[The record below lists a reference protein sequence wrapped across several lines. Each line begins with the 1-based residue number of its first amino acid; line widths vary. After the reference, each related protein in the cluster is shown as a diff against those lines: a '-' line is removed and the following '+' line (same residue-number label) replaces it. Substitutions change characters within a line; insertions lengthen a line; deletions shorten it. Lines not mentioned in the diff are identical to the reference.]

1 MGGKRRRNM
10 VLPALAALAVAA
22 LGFVRLA
29 VTPAM
34 AQQDGKVGKPSS
46 VSLTIYNQNFGVVKD
61 RRTVELTAGRNLLI
75 VEDVAQQIDPTTVHF
90 KSLTAPDAVVV
101 REQNYQY
108 DLINPMT
115 MLNKSVGKRVTIRQN
130 LGNGQQREISGII
143 MAPITAAVAQTG
155 EETGG
160 TGTTYNGLVI
170 KTDDGKL
177 VLNPSGEM
185 SLHEMPEGLV
195 PIPRLV
201 WLVDSTQAGK
211 HDAEISYM
219 TQGLTWRADYVVVLS
234 ADDKSVDLTGWV
246 TLDNK
251 SGATYENANLQ
262 LIAGDV
268 RRIQPP
274 GRPRAGVGGLVMEAA
289 KAAPQFEEESLFEYH
304 LYTLDGT
311 TTVRNNEQK
320 QLTLL
325 TANKAPATK
334 KFVYDGRTGFWG
346 IFNPDYRPGEQ
357 WDTSNY
363 KKVNVIVEVKNSK
376 PNLGIPLPKGRMR
389 LYKADSRGSL
399 QFVGEDEID
408 HTPKDETVRLRVGDA
423 FDVVGEHKRTNF
435 RRISEK
441 EVEESFEITV
451 KNHKSEDITVSV
463 IEHLWAD
470 WRITQ
475 KSHDFVKR
483 DARTVEFPVKVPK
496 DGSVT
501 VTYTVRTRWL

>member
-1 MGGKRRRNM
+1 MSRAWM
-10 VLPALAALAVAA
+10 LLAALLVPN
-22 LGFVRLA
+22 VVLA
-29 VTPAM
+29 
-34 AQQDGKVGKPSS
+34 QLEGKVGKPTG

-61 RRTVELTAGRNLLI
+61 RRKVELANGRTMLI

-90 KSLTAPDAVVV
+90 KSLTAPNAVVV

-108 DLINPMT
+108 DLINPLT
-115 MLNKSVGKRVTIRQN
+115 LLNKSVGKRVTIRQN
-130 LGNGQQREISGII
+130 LGNGQQREVSGII
-143 MAPITAAVAQTG
+143 LAPVTAAVAQTG
-155 EETGG
+155 EGG
-160 TGTTYNGLVI
+160 DGTSTSYNGLVI
-170 KTDDGKL
+170 QADDGKIL
-177 VLNPSGEM
+177 LNPVGEAQ
-185 SLHEMPEGLV
+185 LHEMPAGLV

-201 WLVDSTQAGK
+201 WLVDSAQAGE
-211 HDAEISYM
+211 HEAEVSYM

-234 ADDKSVDLTGWV
+234 ADDKLVDVTGWV

-274 GRPRAGVGGLVMEAA
+274 AGLGGGRRNAEMMKAD
-289 KAAPQFEEESLFEYH
+289 AAPAFAEESLFEYH

-320 QLTLL
+320 QMTLL
-325 TANKAPATK
+325 NANKAPCVK

-346 IFNPDYRPGEQ
+346 IFNPDFRPGEQ

-363 KKVNVIVEVKNSK
+363 KKVNVIVEVKNAK
-376 PNLGIPLPKGRMR
+376 PSLGIPLPKGRMR
-389 LYKADSRGSL
+389 LYKADSKGSL

-408 HTPKDETVRLRVGDA
+408 HTPKDEIVKLKVGDA
-423 FDVVGEHKRTNF
+423 FDIVGEHKRTNF
-435 RRISEK
+435 RRISDK
-441 EVEESFEITV
+441 EVEESFEITI
-451 KNHKSEDITVSV
+451 KNHKSEEVTVSI

-475 KSHDFVKR
+475 KSADFVKR

-496 DGSVT
+496 DGSAT
-501 VTYTVRTRWL
+501 VTYTARTRWL

>member
-1 MGGKRRRNM
+1 M
-10 VLPALAALAVAA
+10 VRYVAAATVLTLAASAAV
-22 LGFVRLA
+22 G
-29 VTPAM
+29 
-34 AQQDGKVGKPSS
+34 QQDGKVGKPTG

-61 RRTVELTAGRNLLI
+61 RRTVELGKGRTSLI
-75 VEDVAQQIDPTTVHF
+75 VEDVAQLIDPTTVHF
-90 KSLTAPDAVVV
+90 KSLTAPNAVIV

-108 DLINPMT
+108 DLINPLT

-130 LGNGQQREISGII
+130 LGNGQQKEITGTIL
-143 MAPITAAVAQTG
+143 APVTAQVAQTG
-155 EETGG
+155 DGGGG
-160 TGTTYNGLVI
+160 TSYNGLVI
-170 KTDDGKL
+170 KADDGRI
-177 VLNPSGEM
+177 VLNPVGEAH
-185 SLHEMPEGLV
+185 LHEMPEGLV

-201 WLVDSTQAGK
+201 WLVDSEEAGK
-211 HDAEISYM
+211 HEAEVSYM

-234 ADDKSVDLTGWV
+234 ADDKLVDVTGWV

-268 RRIQPP
+268 RRIQPGAAFG
-274 GRPRAGVGGLVMEAA
+274 GRAQPQPAA
-289 KAAPQFEEESLFEYH
+289 MDAMAAPAFQEESLFEYH

-320 QLTLL
+320 QMTLL
-325 TANKAPATK
+325 TANKAPCVK

-346 IFNPDYRPGEQ
+346 IFNPEFRPGEQ
-357 WDTSNY
+357 WDTSDY

-389 LYKADSRGSL
+389 LYKADSKGSL

-408 HTPKDETVRLRVGDA
+408 HTPRDETVRLKVGDA
-423 FDVVGEHKRTNF
+423 FDIVGEHKRTNF
-435 RRISEK
+435 RRLSEK
-441 EVEESFEITV
+441 EVEESFEITL
-451 KNHKSEDITVSV
+451 KNHKSEDVTVSV

-475 KSHDFVKR
+475 KSSDYVKR
-483 DARTVEFPVKVPK
+483 DARTVEFVVKVPK
-496 DGSVT
+496 DGSAT
-501 VTYTVRTRWL
+501 VTYTARTKWL

>member
-1 MGGKRRRNM
+1 MWKSMGAVG
-10 VLPALAALAVAA
+10 ALAALAVS
-22 LGFVRLA
+22 GR
-29 VTPAM
+29 
-34 AQQDGKVGKPSS
+34 AQQEGKVGKPTG

-61 RRTVELTAGRNLLI
+61 RRKVELANGRTMLI
-75 VEDVAQQIDPTTVHF
+75 IEDVAQQIDPTTVHF
-90 KSLTAPDAVVV
+90 KSLTAPNAVVV

-108 DLINPMT
+108 DLINPLT

-130 LGNGQQREISGII
+130 LGNGQQKEVSGII
-143 MAPITAAVAQTG
+143 LAPVTATVAQTG
-155 EETGG
+155 EDGGG
-160 TGTTYNGLVI
+160 TSYNGLVI
-170 KTDDGKL
+170 KTDDGRI
-177 VLNPSGEM
+177 VLNPVGEAQ
-185 SLHEMPEGLV
+185 LHEMPAGLV

-201 WLVDSTQAGK
+201 WLVDSAQAGE
-211 HDAEISYM
+211 HEAEISYM

-234 ADDKSVDLTGWV
+234 ADDKLVDVTGWV

-251 SGATYENANLQ
+251 SGATYENASLQ

-274 GRPRAGVGGLVMEAA
+274 GAMGGVRRAEKMADAV
-289 KAAPQFEEESLFEYH
+289 AAPAFAEESLFEYH

-311 TTVRNNEQK
+311 TSVRDNEQK
-320 QLTLL
+320 QMTLL
-325 TANKAPATK
+325 TANKAPCVK

-346 IFNPDYRPGEQ
+346 IYNPDFRPGEQ

-389 LYKADSRGSL
+389 LYKADSKGSL

-408 HTPKDETVRLRVGDA
+408 HTPKDETVRLKVGDA
-423 FDVVGEHKRTNF
+423 FDIVGEHKRTNF

-441 EVEESFEITV
+441 EVEESFEITIR
-451 KNHKSEDITVSV
+451 NHKSEEVTVSV

-475 KSHDFVKR
+475 KSQDFVKR
-483 DARTVEFPVKVPK
+483 DARTAEFPVKVPK
-496 DGSVT
+496 DGTAT
-501 VTYTVRTRWL
+501 VTYTARTKWL

>member
-1 MGGKRRRNM
+1 MSRAWM
-10 VLPALAALAVAA
+10 LLAALLVPNVV
-22 LGFVRLA
+22 L
-29 VTPAM
+29 
-34 AQQDGKVGKPSS
+34 AQQEGKVGKPTG

-61 RRTVELTAGRNLLI
+61 RRKVELANGRTMLI

-90 KSLTAPDAVVV
+90 KSLTAPNAVVV

-108 DLINPMT
+108 DLINPLT
-115 MLNKSVGKRVTIRQN
+115 LLNKSVGKRVTIRQN
-130 LGNGQQREISGII
+130 LGNGQQREVSGII
-143 MAPITAAVAQTG
+143 LAPVTAAVAQTG
-155 EETGG
+155 EGG
-160 TGTTYNGLVI
+160 DGTSTSYNGLVI
-170 KTDDGKL
+170 QADDGKIL
-177 VLNPSGEM
+177 LNPVGEAQ
-185 SLHEMPEGLV
+185 LHEMPAGLV

-201 WLVDSTQAGK
+201 WLVDSAQAGE
-211 HDAEISYM
+211 HEAEVSYM

-234 ADDKSVDLTGWV
+234 ADDKLVDVTGWV

-274 GRPRAGVGGLVMEAA
+274 AGLGGGRRNAEMMKAD
-289 KAAPQFEEESLFEYH
+289 AAPAFAEESLFEYH

-320 QLTLL
+320 QMTLL
-325 TANKAPATK
+325 NANKAPCVK

-346 IFNPDYRPGEQ
+346 IFNPDFRPGEQ

-363 KKVNVIVEVKNSK
+363 KKVNVIVEVKNAK
-376 PNLGIPLPKGRMR
+376 PSLGIPLPKGRMR
-389 LYKADSRGSL
+389 LYKADSKGSL

-408 HTPKDETVRLRVGDA
+408 HTPKDEIVKLKVGDA
-423 FDVVGEHKRTNF
+423 FDIVGEHKRTNF
-435 RRISEK
+435 RRISDK
-441 EVEESFEITV
+441 EVEESFEITI
-451 KNHKSEDITVSV
+451 KNHKSEEVTVSI

-475 KSHDFVKR
+475 KSGDFVKR

-496 DGSVT
+496 DGSAT
-501 VTYTVRTRWL
+501 VTYTARTRWL

>member
-1 MGGKRRRNM
+1 MSRNIPL
-10 VLPALAALAVAA
+10 VFGSIAVASIILATVALLPAV
-22 LGFVRLA
+22 
-29 VTPAM
+29 
-34 AQQDGKVGKPSS
+34 AQQEAKVGKPKA
-46 VSLTIYNQNFGVVKD
+46 VALTIYNQNFGVVKD
-61 RRTVELTAGRNLLI
+61 RRTVELASGRTQVI
-75 VEDVAQQIDPTTVHF
+75 IEDVAQQIDPTTVHF

-108 DLINPMT
+108 DLINPTT
-115 MLNKSVGKRVTIRQN
+115 MLNKSVGKRVTIWQN
-130 LGNGQQREISGII
+130 LGNGQKREITGII
-143 MAPITAAVAQTG
+143 MAPVTAVVAPTG
-155 EETGG
+155 EEGRG
-160 TGTTYNGLVI
+160 PGTTYNGLVI

-177 VLNPSGEM
+177 VLNPSGEV

-201 WLVDSTQAGK
+201 WLVDSTRAGT
-211 HDAEISYM
+211 HEAEISYM
-219 TQGLTWRADYVVVLS
+219 TQGITWRADYVVVLS
-234 ADDKSVDLTGWV
+234 EDDKFVDITGWV

-251 SGATYENANLQ
+251 SGATYENASLQ

-268 RRIQPP
+268 RRLQPP
-274 GRPRAGVGGLVMEAA
+274 MPRRAGMGGVMMEAA
-289 KAAPQFEEESLFEYH
+289 KAALQFEEEALFEYH

-311 TTVRNNEQK
+311 TTVRDNEQK
-320 QLTLL
+320 QMTLL
-325 TANKAPATK
+325 TANKAPAVK
-334 KFVYDGRTGFWG
+334 KFVYDGRSGFWG
-346 IFNPDYRPGEQ
+346 IHNPDYRPGEQ

-435 RRISEK
+435 RRIADK

-451 KNHKSEDITVSV
+451 KNHKSEEITVSI
-463 IEHLWAD
+463 IEHFWAD

-475 KSHDFVKR
+475 RSHDFIKR

>member
-1 MGGKRRRNM
+1 MLRY
-10 VLPALAALAVAA
+10 VLAALALSLMSSAS
-22 LGFVRLA
+22 
-29 VTPAM
+29 T
-34 AQQDGKVGKPSS
+34 AQHDGKVGKPTG

-61 RRTVELTAGRNLLI
+61 RRTVELGKGRTALI
-75 VEDVAQQIDPTTVHF
+75 VEDVAQLIDPTTVHF
-90 KSLTAPDAVVV
+90 KSLTAPNAVIV

-108 DLINPMT
+108 DLINPLT

-130 LGNGQQREISGII
+130 IGNGQQKEITGTIL
-143 MAPITAAVAQTG
+143 APVTAQVAQTG
-155 EETGG
+155 EGGGG
-160 TGTTYNGLVI
+160 TSYNGLVI
-170 KTDDGKL
+170 KTDEGRI
-177 VLNPSGEM
+177 VLNPVGEAH
-185 SLHEMPEGLV
+185 LHEMPEGLV

-201 WLVDSTQAGK
+201 WLVDSEQAGQ
-211 HDAEISYM
+211 HEAEVSYM

-234 ADDKSVDLTGWV
+234 ADDKLVDVTGWV

-268 RRIQPP
+268 RRIQPDRA
-274 GRPRAGVGGLVMEAA
+274 RPAAGRAGAMMA
-289 KAAPQFEEESLFEYH
+289 KAAPPAFEEESLFEYH

-320 QLTLL
+320 QMTLL
-325 TANKAPATK
+325 SANRAPCVK

-346 IFNPDYRPGEQ
+346 IHVPDFRPGEQ

-363 KKVNVIVEVKNSK
+363 KKVNVIVEVKNAK

-408 HTPKDETVRLRVGDA
+408 HTPRDETVRLKVGDA
-423 FDVVGEHKRTNF
+423 FDIVGEHKRTNF

-451 KNHKSEDITVSV
+451 KNHKSEDVTVSV

-475 KSHDFVKR
+475 KSMDFVKR
-483 DARTVEFPVKVPK
+483 DARTVEFAVKVPK
-496 DGSVT
+496 NGSAT
-501 VTYTVRTRWL
+501 VTYTARTRWL

>member
-1 MGGKRRRNM
+1 MKTLLAIAGG
-10 VLPALAALAVAA
+10 LVAIGA
-22 LGFVRLA
+22 Y
-29 VTPAM
+29 
-34 AQQDGKVGKPSS
+34 AQQVGKVSKPTG
-46 VSLTIYNQNFGVVKD
+46 VSLTIYNQNFGVVKE
-61 RRTVELTAGRNLLI
+61 RRTVELQSGRTMVI

-90 KSLTAPDAVVV
+90 KSLTAPDAVAV

-108 DLINPMT
+108 DLINPLT

-130 LGNGQQREISGII
+130 LGNGKERELTGII
-143 MAPITAAVAQTG
+143 LAPVTATVAQTG
-155 EETGG
+155 EGG
-160 TGTTYNGLVI
+160 GGVSYNGLVI
-170 KTDDGKL
+170 QSDDGRI
-177 VLNPSGEM
+177 VLNPVGEAQ
-185 SLHEMPEGLV
+185 LHEMPEGLV

-201 WLVDSTQAGK
+201 WLVDSTRAGS
-211 HDAEISYM
+211 HEAEISYM
-219 TQGLTWRADYVVVLS
+219 TQGMTWRADYVVVLS
-234 ADDKSVDLTGWV
+234 EDDKFVDVTGWV

-251 SGATYENANLQ
+251 SGASFENANLQ

-274 GRPRAGVGGLVMEAA
+274 GMGGRPMRMAEKADAL
-289 KAAPQFEEESLFEYH
+289 AAPAFQEESLFEYH

-320 QLTLL
+320 QMTLL
-325 TANKAPATK
+325 SAQKAPCVK

-363 KKVNVIVEVKNSK
+363 KKVNIIVEVKNSK

-408 HTPKDETVRLRVGDA
+408 HTPRDETVKLRVGDA

-435 RRISEK
+435 RRIAER
-441 EVEESFEITV
+441 EVEESFEITI

-470 WRITQ
+470 WRILQ

-501 VTYTVRTRWL
+501 VTYTARTRW

>member
-1 MGGKRRRNM
+1 MNY
-10 VLPALAALAVAA
+10 VACASAALVSAA
-22 LGFVRLA
+22 CLA
-29 VTPAM
+29 QPE
-34 AQQDGKVGKPSS
+34 GKVGKATG
-46 VSLTIYNQNFGVVKD
+46 VSLTIYNQNFGVVKEK
-61 RRTVELTAGRNLLI
+61 RAVELVSGRTTI
-75 VEDVAQQIDPTTVHF
+75 IIEDVAQQIDPTTVHF
-90 KSLTAPDAVVV
+90 KSLTAPNAVVV

-108 DLINPMT
+108 DLINPLT
-115 MLNKSVGKRVTIRQN
+115 LLNKSVGKRVTIRQN
-130 LGNGQQREISGII
+130 LGSGQQKEISGII
-143 MAPITAAVAQTG
+143 MAPLTATVAQTG
-155 EETGG
+155 EGGGG
-160 TGTTYNGLVI
+160 TSYNGLVI
-170 KTDDGKL
+170 KADDGRI
-177 VLNPSGEM
+177 VLNPVGEAQ
-185 SLHEMPEGLV
+185 LHEMPSGLV

-201 WLVDSTQAGK
+201 WLVDSGQAGQ
-211 HDAEISYM
+211 HEAEISYM
-219 TQGLTWRADYVVVLS
+219 TQGMTWRADYVVVLS
-234 ADDKSVDLTGWV
+234 ADDKLVDVTGWV

-268 RRIQPP
+268 RRIKPP
-274 GRPRAGVGGLVMEAA
+274 AMMGGMAGRGAVMDAV
-289 KAAPQFEEESLFEYH
+289 AAPAFQEESLFEYH

-320 QLTLL
+320 QMTLL
-325 TANKAPATK
+325 TANKAPCVK

-346 IFNPDYRPGEQ
+346 IFNPEFRPGEQ

-363 KKVNVIVEVKNSK
+363 KKVNVIVEVKNAK

-408 HTPKDETVRLRVGDA
+408 HTPKDETVRLKVGDA

-451 KNHKSEDITVSV
+451 KNHKSEEVAVSV

-475 KSHDFVKR
+475 KSSDFVKR
-483 DARTVEFPVKVPK
+483 DARTVEFPLKVPK

-501 VTYTVRTRWL
+501 VTYTARTKWL